1 MSSCCTCKARLTHS
15 KEVQRSSITLTKSQV
30 ALACYAIRQKPMDR
44 VFITVKNGMVAE
56 STVPVARG
64 WPQATGKVSPS
75 ACLRR
80 AYAACL
86 ALTIGTTVLIAGM
99 AGPEAPNPPVQIH
112 KVSFLIHPVCWDLG
126 LDTTGRPSRAYISL
140 ISRMRGGAW
149 FDEREYLEVLAWE
162 KRVNEKQRQYISK
175 MGPDEVLIVYPI
187 GNRKAM
193 TDLQEYAEQR
203 LGRRCIIVHSTPPIR
218 NEDPRQFLPE
228 PLKSELMDELVET
241 VQKNGYDWSAGAL
254 KVILYNRKIAM
265 EIRREFGQR
274 GLHFD
279 PTTVKM
285 LAFGEGF
292 EQCAMTWKAMLPYYL
307 DLREPIEN
315 DYELSVSGMPLLRL
329 ADFKERVALQGDVRL
344 FLWQLRDGRPMG
356 LFARGMAR
364 LADPQLFTSISV
376 DPKKIAVFSEGGEQ
390 FWPSTSESGPAVRAS
405 SGSSIRIPVYTALR
419 QFPTDKADY
428 IVGDGLTFDEFRRAL
443 VSSGVVDK

>member
-1 MSSCCTCKARLTHS
+1 
-15 KEVQRSSITLTKSQV
+15 
-30 ALACYAIRQKPMDR
+30 
-44 VFITVKNGMVAE
+44 
-56 STVPVARG
+56 
-64 WPQATGKVSPS
+64 
-75 ACLRR
+75 
-80 AYAACL
+80 
-86 ALTIGTTVLIAGM
+86 
-99 AGPEAPNPPVQIH
+99 
-112 KVSFLIHPVCWDLG
+112 
-126 LDTTGRPSRAYISL
+126 
-140 ISRMRGGAW
+140 
-149 FDEREYLEVLAWE
+149 
-162 KRVNEKQRQYISK
+162 

-193 TDLQEYAEQR
+193 TDLQGYAEQQ
-203 LGRRCIIVHSTPPIR
+203 LGRRCIVVHSTPPIR

-228 PLKSELMDELVET
+228 PTKSELMDELVET

-254 KVILYNRKIAM
+254 KVMLYNRKIAM
-265 EIRREFGQR
+265 EIRQEFGQR

-315 DYELSVSGMPLLRL
+315 DYELSVSGMPLLRS
-329 ADFKERVALQGDVRL
+329 ADFKERIALQGDVRL
-344 FLWQLRDGRPMG
+344 FLWQLSDGRPMG

-364 LADPQLFTSISV
+364 LTDPQLFTSISV
-376 DPKKIAVFSEGGEQ
+376 DPKKIAVFSEAGEQ
-390 FWPSTSESGPAVRAS
+390 FWPSTSESAPAVRAS
-405 SGSSIRIPVYTALR
+405 SGGSIRIPVYTSIR
-419 QFPTDKADY
+419 QFPTDKAYY